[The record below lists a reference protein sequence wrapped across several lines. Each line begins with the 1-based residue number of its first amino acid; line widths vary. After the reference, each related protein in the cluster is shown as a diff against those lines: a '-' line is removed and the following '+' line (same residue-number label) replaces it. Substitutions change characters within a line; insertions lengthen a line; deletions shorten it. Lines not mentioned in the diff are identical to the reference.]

1 MKIAIGCD
9 HGGIV
14 LKDSII
20 KLLHDR
26 DIKVTDVGCFADESV
41 DYPIYGEK
49 VANLVASCAC
59 DKGIVL
65 CGTGIGIGIAANK
78 VKGIRC
84 GIVHNEFTAKMTAE
98 HNNANMIALGGRI
111 VTPDEAV
118 NIVKAWLDA
127 PAFEGERHINRVNMI
142 TDIESKL

>member
-14 LKDSII
+14 LKDCILS
-20 KLLHDR
+20 LLAER
-26 DIKVTDVGCFADESV
+26 KIEVIDVGCFAGESV

-49 VANLVASCAC
+49 VARLVAAGQC
-59 DKGIVL
+59 DKGIVI
-65 CGTGIGIGIAANK
+65 CGTGIGIGIVANK
-78 VKGIRC
+78 VRGIRC
-84 GIVHNEFTAKMTAE
+84 GIVHNEFTARMTAE

-118 NIVKAWLDA
+118 LIVSAWLDA
-127 PAFEGERHINRVNMI
+127 PIFEGDRHINRVNMI
-142 TDIESKL
+142 TDIESK

>member
-14 LKDSII
+14 LKDSIL
-20 KLLHDR
+20 KLLSER
-26 DIKVTDVGCFADESV
+26 GIEIIDVGCFDGESV

-49 VANLVASCAC
+49 VARLVSAGEC

-84 GIVHNEFTAKMTAE
+84 GIVHDEFTARMTAE

-111 VTPDEAV
+111 VTKENSV
-118 NIVKAWLDA
+118 NIVSAWLDA
-127 PAFEGERHINRVNMI
+127 PTCDGERHLNRVNMI
-142 TDIESKL
+142 TEIESKS

>member
-14 LKDSII
+14 LKDSILS
-20 KLLHDR
+20 LLKERKID
-26 DIKVTDVGCFADESV
+26 VTDVGCFADESV

-49 VANLVASCAC
+49 VARLVASGQC
-59 DKGIVL
+59 DKGIL
-65 CGTGIGIGIAANK
+65 MCGTGIGIGIAANK

-84 GIVHNEFTAKMTAE
+84 GIVHNEFTARMTAE

-111 VTPDEAV
+111 VTPAEAAL
-118 NIVKAWLDA
+118 IVAAWLDT
-127 PAFEGERHINRVNMI
+127 PKFEGDRHINRVNMI
-142 TDIESKL
+142 TDIESK

>member
-14 LKDSII
+14 LKDSIL
-20 KLLHDR
+20 KLLSER
-26 DIKVTDVGCFADESV
+26 GIEIIDVGCFDGESV

-49 VANLVASCAC
+49 VARLVSAGEC

-84 GIVHNEFTAKMTAE
+84 GIVHDEFTARMTAE

-111 VTPDEAV
+111 VTKENAV
-118 NIVKAWLDA
+118 NIVSAWLDA
-127 PAFEGERHINRVNMI
+127 PACDGERHLNRVNMI
-142 TDIESKL
+142 TEIESKS

>member
-14 LKDSII
+14 LKDSIL
-20 KLLHDR
+20 KLLSER
-26 DIKVTDVGCFADESV
+26 GIEIIDVGCFDGESV

-49 VANLVASCAC
+49 VARLVSAGKC

-84 GIVHNEFTAKMTAE
+84 GIVHDEFTARMTAE

-111 VTPDEAV
+111 VTKENAV
-118 NIVKAWLDA
+118 NIVSAWLDA
-127 PAFEGERHINRVNMI
+127 PACDGERHLNRVNMI
-142 TDIESKL
+142 TEIESKS